1 MYNHEAERML
11 EISIPTN
18 EELDEAFSALDD
30 IEIAETDEKT
40 RTTLERWVEDAKLR
54 RNQ

>member
-1 MYNHEAERML
+1 MDHKPL
-11 EISIPTN
+11 DIWVPTN
-18 EELDEAFSALDD
+18 EELDEAFAALDD
-30 IEIAETDEKT
+30 IEIPETDEKT